1 MVRHAAGAIGVFR
14 SRPRKVLA
22 GIVAVFVAAI
32 LVGGVALRAAV
43 FSNPGGPSVSI
54 GLDSA
59 GAELKPRLTPS
70 EVIADLRP
78 SLVAA
83 DEIVAMKAL
92 RLDDLASLTG
102 EDNGPSGIAEA
113 VLWYVQVI
121 GPAPSFPP
129 MPWGA
134 GDSGWMV
141 LEDSNA
147 RLIGAGGWGF
157 VSAANSPNPPS
168 PRPPLPDGLIALKTT
183 NWLETPDTICAG
195 VGLDAVLHG
204 SPNDPYVAWLENRVV
219 AGRDEIVWPAGYR
232 ARFSPNLDILD
243 ESGIVVLREGDAISG
258 SCVTGLGAPWGIT
271 SPSK

>member
-1 MVRHAAGAIGVFR
+1 MVRQAAGAIGVFR
-14 SRPRKVLA
+14 RRPRKVLA
-22 GIVAVFVAAI
+22 RSVLVFVAAI

-43 FSNPGGPSVSI
+43 SLNPGGPSVSI

-78 SLVAA
+78 SLAAA

-113 VLWYVQVI
+113 VLWYLQVI

-134 GDSGWMV
+134 GDSG
-141 LEDSNA
+141 
-147 RLIGAGGWGF
+147 
-157 VSAANSPNPPS
+157 
-168 PRPPLPDGLIALKTT
+168 
-183 NWLETPDTICAG
+183 
-195 VGLDAVLHG
+195 
-204 SPNDPYVAWLENRVV
+204 
-219 AGRDEIVWPAGYR
+219 
-232 ARFSPNLDILD
+232 
-243 ESGIVVLREGDAISG
+243 
-258 SCVTGLGAPWGIT
+258 
-271 SPSK
+271 

>member
-1 MVRHAAGAIGVFR
+1 MVRHAARAIGVFR
-14 SRPRKVLA
+14 SRPRTVLA

-92 RLDDLASLTG
+92 RLDDLVSLTG
-102 EDNGPSGIAEA
+102 KHDGPSGLAEA
-113 VLWYVQVI
+113 VLWYVEVM

-147 RLIGAGGWGF
+147 RLTGAGGWGF

-168 PRPPLPDGLIALKTT
+168 PRPPLPDGLIALPTT

-195 VGLDAVLHG
+195 VGVDAVLHG

-219 AGRDEIVWPAGYR
+219 AGRVEVLWPAGYR
-232 ARFSPNLDILD
+232 ARFSPNLEILN

-258 SCVTGLGAPWGIT
+258 TCVTGLPFPWGIT

>member
-1 MVRHAAGAIGVFR
+1 VVRRAAGGVGLFR
-14 SRPRKVLA
+14 RRPRTVVA
-22 GIVAVFVAAI
+22 GSLVACIAAI
-32 LVGGVALRAAV
+32 LVGGIALRAAV
-43 FSNPGGPSVSI
+43 SSNPGGPSISI

-59 GAELKPRLTPS
+59 GAELKPRLTPN
-70 EVIADLRP
+70 EVIAVLRP
-78 SLVAA
+78 SLAA
-83 DEIVAMKAL
+83 TDEIGSMKVL
-92 RLDDLASLTG
+92 RLTDLASLAGKRNTL
-102 EDNGPSGIAEA
+102 SGIAEA

-141 LEDSNA
+141 LEDSSA

-157 VSAANSPNPPS
+157 VSAADSPYPRSPKPS
-168 PRPPLPDGLIALKTT
+168 LPDGLIALPTT

-204 SPNDPYVAWLENRVV
+204 SPKDPYVAWLENRVG
-219 AGRDEIVWPAGYR
+219 ASRDEIVWPAGYR
-232 ARFSPNLDILD
+232 ARFSPDLEILN

-258 SCVTGLGAPWGIT
+258 SCVPGLSSPWGIT

>member
-1 MVRHAAGAIGVFR
+1 M
-14 SRPRKVLA
+14 
-22 GIVAVFVAAI
+22 I
-32 LVGGVALRAAV
+32 LVGTAFGLSMAAIVVGVLALHSIA
-43 FSNPGGPSVSI
+43 GPSVSI

-78 SLVAA
+78 SLAAA
-83 DEIVAMKAL
+83 DEIVAMKVVTL
-92 RLDDLASLTG
+92 TDLKSLT
-102 EDNGPSGIAEA
+102 EEAKTLSGIAET

-129 MPWGA
+129 ISWGA

-147 RLIGAGGWGF
+147 RLLGAGGWGF
-157 VSAANSPNPPS
+157 VPAANSPDPPS
-168 PRPPLPDGLIALKTT
+168 PRPPMRDGLIALPTT

-204 SPNDPYVAWLENRVV
+204 SPNDPYVAWLENRVA
-219 AGRDEIVWPAGYR
+219 AGRDEILWPAGYR
-232 ARFSPNLDILD
+232 ARFRPDLEILN
-243 ESGIVVLREGDAISG
+243 ESGIVVFREGDAISG
-258 SCVTGLGAPWGIT
+258 TCVTGLPSPWGIT

>member
-1 MVRHAAGAIGVFR
+1 MVRQAARAIEVIR
-14 SRPRKVLA
+14 RQPRMVRA
-22 GIVAVFVAAI
+22 GCVVAIIAAI

-43 FSNPGGPSVSI
+43 SGNPGGPTVSI

-59 GAELKPRLTPS
+59 GAELKPRLAPS

-78 SLVAA
+78 SLAAA

-113 VLWYVQVI
+113 VLWYVQI
-121 GPAPSFPP
+121 TGPAPSFPP
-129 MPWGA
+129 VPWGA

-141 LEDSNA
+141 LEDSSA

-157 VSAANSPNPPS
+157 VSAADSSYRPS
-168 PRPPLPDGLIALKTT
+168 PKPSLPDGLIALPTT

-204 SPNDPYVAWLENRVV
+204 SPNDPYVAWLRSNGPG
-219 AGRDEIVWPAGYR
+219 AGRIEVVWPAGYR
-232 ARFSPNLDILD
+232 ARFSPNLEVLNDR
-243 ESGIVVLREGDAISG
+243 GIVVLREGDAISG
-258 SCVTGLGAPWGIT
+258 ACVTGLSPWSVT

>member
-1 MVRHAAGAIGVFR
+1 MVRPAAGAIGFFR
-14 SRPRKVLA
+14 RRPRTVLA
-22 GIVAVFVAAI
+22 GSVVVFIAAT

-59 GAELKPRLTPS
+59 GAELKPRLTANQ
-70 EVIADLRP
+70 VIAALRP
-78 SLVAA
+78 SLAA
-83 DEIVAMKAL
+83 TDEIRSMKVL
-92 RLDDLASLTG
+92 TLYDLGSLTG
-102 EDNGPSGIAEA
+102 KHDGPSGIAEA
-113 VLWYVQVI
+113 VLWYVQVM

-157 VSAANSPNPPS
+157 VSAANSPYPPS
-168 PRPPLPDGLIALKTT
+168 PKPSLPDGLIALPTT

-204 SPNDPYVAWLENRVV
+204 SPNDPYVAWLENSVGG
-219 AGRDEIVWPAGYR
+219 GRDEVLWPAGYR
-232 ARFSPNLDILD
+232 ARFSPNLEILN

-258 SCVTGLGAPWGIT
+258 SCVPSPWGIT